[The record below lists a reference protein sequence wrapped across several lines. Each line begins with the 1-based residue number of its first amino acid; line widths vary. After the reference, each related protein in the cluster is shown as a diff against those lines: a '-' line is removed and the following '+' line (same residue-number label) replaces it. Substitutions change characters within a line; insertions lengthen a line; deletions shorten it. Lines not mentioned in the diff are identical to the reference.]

1 MAIVNQSPFYYQPN
15 QNPDNGNI
23 FVVVGV
29 LIVVTTVLNADFGG
43 NSMPVQPQYTGS
55 RVEWPLPDSLPCV
68 KQITRNLLAFL
79 LNIFLLVIAS
89 SLRN

>member
-1 MAIVNQSPFYYQPN
+1 MNQSPFYYQPN

-43 NSMPVQPQYTGS
+43 NSMPVPQ
-55 RVEWPLPDSLPCV
+55 
-68 KQITRNLLAFL
+68 
-79 LNIFLLVIAS
+79 S
-89 SLRN
+89 S

>member
-23 FVVVGV
+23 FVVGGV

-43 NSMPVQPQYTGS
+43 NSMPVPQ
-55 RVEWPLPDSLPCV
+55 
-68 KQITRNLLAFL
+68 
-79 LNIFLLVIAS
+79 S
-89 SLRN
+89 S

>member
-43 NSMPVQPQYTGS
+43 NSMPVPQYTGS

-68 KQITRNLLAFL
+68 KQITRNLLTFL